1 MQQPP
6 PPIMVHV
13 VEKPIE
19 GTTVADV
26 LLGAIGLTGV
36 VVLAAIVLGLALGG
50 VIVLY
55 KRHAERRRT
64 DGPRAGADSD
74 AIHISPYAS

>member
-6 PPIMVHV
+6 PIMVQV
-13 VEKPIE
+13 VEKPVE

-36 VVLAAIVLGLALGG
+36 LVLLAILLGLALGAA
-50 VIVLY
+50 IVLY
-55 KRHAERRRT
+55 KRYAERRRT

>member
-1 MQQPP
+1 MQQQP
-6 PPIMVHV
+6 PPIMVQV

-19 GTTVADV
+19 GTSVADV

-36 VVLAAIVLGLALGG
+36 LIALAVLLGLALGG
-50 VIVLY
+50 VIILY

-74 AIHISPYAS
+74 AIHISPYA

>member
-1 MQQPP
+1 MQE
-6 PPIMVHV
+6 PIMVRV
-13 VEKPIE
+13 IESPPVE

-26 LLGAIGLTGV
+26 LLGAIGLSGV
-36 VVLAAIVLGLALGG
+36 LIALAILLGIALGA

-55 KRHAERRRT
+55 KRRKDRDRT

-74 AIHISPYAS
+74 AIHISPYA

>member
-1 MQQPP
+1 MQQQA
-6 PPIMVHV
+6 PPIMVQV

-19 GTTVADV
+19 GTSVADV

-36 VVLAAIVLGLALGG
+36 LIALAVLLGLALGG
-50 VIVLY
+50 VIILY

-74 AIHISPYAS
+74 AIHISPYA

>member
-1 MQQPP
+1 MLIQQQ
-6 PPIMVHV
+6 PIMVTV
-13 VEKPIE
+13 VERPVE

-36 VVLAAIVLGLALGG
+36 LIGLALLLG
-50 VIVLY
+50 VALGVGIVLY
-55 KRHAERRRT
+55 KRMKERNRT

-74 AIHISPYAS
+74 AIHISPYA

>member
-6 PPIMVHV
+6 PIMVQV
-13 VEKPIE
+13 VEKPVE

-36 VVLAAIVLGLALGG
+36 LVLLAILLGLALGAA
-50 VIVLY
+50 IVLY
-55 KRHAERRRT
+55 KRYTERRRT

-74 AIHISPYAS
+74 AIHISPYTS

>member
-1 MQQPP
+1 MQQQ
-6 PPIMVHV
+6 PIIVSV
-13 VEKPIE
+13 VDQPVE

-36 VVLAAIVLGLALGG
+36 LVLVAIVLGLLLGG
-50 VIVLY
+50 AIVTY
-55 KRHAERRRT
+55 KRIAERRRT

-74 AIHISPYAS
+74 AIHISPYA